1 MSMKKYAFIV
11 DSSVAY
17 VDEIANNPDIYKV
30 CFDITDSENKTYEDN
45 EKDITANEIIE
56 KFSRGILFKTN
67 AVSPGKVMVLLEDL
81 INQYENIF
89 VFTISSGLS
98 SYYDNVKYFEEEPEF
113 KGKVHIIDTS
123 EIGYGITQIVLESKR
138 MLDDNVSIEQVID
151 YAKNAYKKNFTM
163 LSCESWTP
171 LAKSGRAPSAIAKLL
186 NIAKTKPI
194 IQFYVKNKLGGVAKS
209 FESTIKK
216 IIATFD
222 KAFNSPRGPKIAS
235 VVFYNNNI
243 DNDHAEFARKTLSNS
258 LEFPINN
265 IIENTSPNL
274 VLVYTANKSFGIHI
288 RVK

>member
-1 MSMKKYAFIV
+1 MLAF
-11 DSSVAY
+11 
-17 VDEIANNPDIYKV
+17 
-30 CFDITDSENKTYEDN
+30 
-45 EKDITANEIIE
+45 
-56 KFSRGILFKTN
+56 
-67 AVSPGKVMVLLEDL
+67 
-81 INQYENIF
+81 
-89 VFTISSGLS
+89 
-98 SYYDNVKYFEEEPEF
+98 
-113 KGKVHIIDTS
+113 TS
-123 EIGYGITQIVLESKR
+123 EKIP
-138 MLDDNVSIEQVID
+138 DDADAIAENQA
-151 YAKNAYKKNFTM
+151 YADKKNFTM

-171 LAKSGRAPSAIAKLL
+171 LAKSGRAPSAVAKLL

-194 IQFYVKNKLGGVAKS
+194 IHFYVKNKLGGVAKS

-216 IIATFD
+216 IIAAFD
-222 KAFNSPRGPKIAS
+222 KAFNSPRGSKIAS